1 MPMSSACFVT
11 QEATNDIL
19 LRVTN
24 VCGECYDDLN
34 LGDTIH
40 YDMQNYRFLCNCC
53 QEKLCS
59 RMNDKC
65 DIMYDEAESS
75 LFC

>member
-1 MPMSSACFVT
+1 MSNACFVT
-11 QEATNDIL
+11 QVATEEIL

-24 VCGECYDDLN
+24 VCGECYNDISE
-34 LGDTIH
+34 GDTIH
-40 YDMQNYRFLCNCC
+40 YDMQNYRYLCNCC

-59 RMNDKC
+59 MMNEECEIVKEEDPG
-65 DIMYDEAESS
+65 

>member
-1 MPMSSACFVT
+1 MMSNACFVT
-11 QEATNDIL
+11 QKATKEIL

-34 LGDTIH
+34 IGDTIH
-40 YDMQNYRFLCNCC
+40 YDMQNYRYLCDCC

-59 RMNDKC
+59 QMNEAC
-65 DIMYDEAESS
+65 EIIHDEADPG